1 MVISKNALRGILVR
15 IMSLKKIPQKQ
26 SLRDEAYASLKKALF
41 QGVFKPNQKITEYEI
56 AEALGVSRTPVREAL
71 NLLRIQGILRQGRG
85 GSYVF
90 TLPSLKQ
97 IEEIFEIRR
106 VLEPLAAQKVIGN
119 CTAADIDRLE
129 TIVSKETEAL
139 DTKDS
144 SDFFQLNMEFRTTLF
159 KLCGNESL
167 AKIIDSF
174 MDCIYF
180 IGLLTLKRKSVRKLV
195 IKIHTRI
202 IRALRQNDA
211 TTLVAVINEHLDQ
224 AIDAIRKELT
234 A

>member
-1 MVISKNALRGILVR
+1 
-15 IMSLKKIPQKQ
+15 MSLKRIPQKQ
-26 SLRDEAYASLKKALF
+26 SLRDEAYASLRQALF

-56 AEALGVSRTPVREAL
+56 ADALGVSRTPVREAL
-71 NLLRIQGILRQGRG
+71 NLFRSQGILRQERG

-106 VLEPLAAQKVIGN
+106 ILEPLAAKKVIGN
-119 CTAADIDRLE
+119 CTETDIDRLE
-129 TIVSKETEAL
+129 VIVNKERGAL
-139 DTKDS
+139 DIKDS
-144 SDFFQLNMEFRTTLF
+144 SGFFQLNMEFRTALF
-159 KLCGNESL
+159 NLCGNESL
-167 AKIIDSF
+167 AKIINSF
-174 MDCIYF
+174 MDYIYF
-180 IGLLTLKRKSVRKLV
+180 IGMLTLKKKSVRELV
-195 IKIHTRI
+195 FQIHTRI
-202 IRALRQNDA
+202 IQALRKNDE